1 MTEEIISESKDRSI
15 KFPNVKI
22 GENRLKK
29 NNEQSL
35 RYLWDS
41 NKYTKIFIM
50 GVPEKEKR
58 KGQKEYLRK

>member
-41 NKYTKIFIM
+41 NKRASTYVIDVT
-50 GVPEKEKR
+50 GEEKQCIN
-58 KGQKEYLRK
+58 G